1 MAGHVRPVGQSRLVF
16 LGLTFPFC
24 DSTFGPSL
32 TSVNRPVHSA
42 RLAIL
47 FFICIAFGV
56 LLPQAESF
64 AQMGGPAPLAS
75 EAPFASETVPGASS
89 WGGSNG
95 GSSPTSGSPI
105 GRAPAERRSR
115 DKPIIWLGAGLG
127 FGTGGAS
134 GQALASH
141 LEFALHG
148 EGPNVYM
155 ARAALVTDILY
166 NHGRDLSLLYGRTEG
181 QAAALAGIGY
191 TEYDNGV
198 GSTSTAGLALQG
210 RLRFGTL
217 GPWGLGLTAFANVNP
232 NSPFGGLALTLEL
245 GNF

>member
-1 MAGHVRPVGQSRLVF
+1 MH
-16 LGLTFPFC
+16 T
-24 DSTFGPSL
+24 T
-32 TSVNRPVHSA
+32 
-42 RLAIL
+42 RLAVL
-47 FFICIAFGV
+47 FLLFIAFGAP
-56 LLPQAESF
+56 PQAAGFAHESL
-64 AQMGGPAPLAS
+64 AHEGVTQTGGPAPLAS
-75 EAPFASETVPGASS
+75 EAAPGTSSEAAPGVCRA
-89 WGGSNG
+89 GR
-95 GSSPTSGSPI
+95 SSPARELPSGRGPA
-105 GRAPAERRSR
+105 GRPPG
-115 DKPIIWLGAGLG
+115 DKPIIWLGGGLG
-127 FGTGGAS
+127 FGTGGAP
-134 GQALASH
+134 GQALAGH

-155 ARAALVTDILY
+155 ARATLVTDILY
-166 NHGRDLSLLYGRTEG
+166 NHGRDLSLLYGRTAG

-232 NSPFGGLALTLEL
+232 NSSFGGLALTLEL

>member
-1 MAGHVRPVGQSRLVF
+1 MTGHVRPVGQSRLVF
-16 LGLTFPFC
+16 LGRSFPFWG
-24 DSTFGPSL
+24 STFGPSL
-32 TSVNRPVHSA
+32 ISVNRTVHTA
-42 RLAIL
+42 RLAVL

-56 LLPQAESF
+56 LPQAESF
-64 AQMGGPAPLAS
+64 AQMGGPAPSAS
-75 EAPFASETVPGASS
+75 EAPLASETVPGASS
-89 WGGSNG
+89 GVGSTGGC
-95 GSSPTSGSPI
+95 SPTSGSSI
-105 GRAPAERRSR
+105 DRAPAERPSR
-115 DKPIIWLGAGLG
+115 DKPVIWLGGGLG

-134 GQALASH
+134 GQALAGH

-155 ARAALVTDILY
+155 ARATLVTDILY
-166 NHGRDLSLLYGRTEG
+166 NHGRDLSLLYGRTAG

>member
-1 MAGHVRPVGQSRLVF
+1 MAGRVRPVGQSRLVF
-16 LGLTFPFC
+16 LGRSFFFWGLTFG
-24 DSTFGPSL
+24 SSL
-32 TSVNRPVHSA
+32 TGVSRPVHTA
-42 RLAIL
+42 RLKVL
-47 FFICIAFGV
+47 FVLCIAFGV
-56 LLPQAESF
+56 LPQPDGV
-64 AQMGGPAPLAS
+64 AQTGGPAPVAS
-75 EAPFASETVPGASS
+75 DAPWASETVPGVSPRA
-89 WGGSNG
+89 GSAD
-95 GSSPTSGSPI
+95 GSSPTGGPPI
-105 GRAPAERRSR
+105 ARAPAERPPG
-115 DKPIIWLGAGLG
+115 DKPIIWLGGGLG
-127 FGTGGAS
+127 FGTGGGS
-134 GQALASH
+134 GQALAGH

-166 NHGRDLSLLYGRTEG
+166 THGRDLSLLYGRTTG

-191 TEYDNGV
+191 TEYDNGD

-245 GNF
+245 GNV